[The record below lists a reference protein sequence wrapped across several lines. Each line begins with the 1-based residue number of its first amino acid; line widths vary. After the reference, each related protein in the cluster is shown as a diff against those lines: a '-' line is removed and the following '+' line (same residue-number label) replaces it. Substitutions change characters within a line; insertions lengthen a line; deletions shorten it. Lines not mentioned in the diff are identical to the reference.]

1 MGDSSGSMFY
11 GVIGFL
17 VVYFVGY
24 FICRVYDK
32 IKKILRSHSSKSQ
45 RKRDDNV
52 WRPIDIGILI
62 VVAILLCWH
71 CVRRSV
77 ITRERAA
84 DAADAPVE
92 AAFLRQR

>member
-11 GVIGFL
+11 GVIGLL

-45 RKRDDNV
+45 RREDDNV
-52 WRPIDIGILI
+52 
-62 VVAILLCWH
+62 
-71 CVRRSV
+71 
-77 ITRERAA
+77 
-84 DAADAPVE
+84 
-92 AAFLRQR
+92 

>member
-24 FICRVYDK
+24 FICVYDK

-45 RKRDDNV
+45 RREDDNV
-52 WRPIDIGILI
+52 
-62 VVAILLCWH
+62 
-71 CVRRSV
+71 
-77 ITRERAA
+77 
-84 DAADAPVE
+84 
-92 AAFLRQR
+92 

>member
-32 IKKILRSHSSKSQ
+32 MNIQATRDKHTGSKTEIT
-45 RKRDDNV
+45 NV
-52 WRPIDIGILI
+52 EL
-62 VVAILLCWH
+62 AISKHHNNNLH
-71 CVRRSV
+71 RF
-77 ITRERAA
+77 
-84 DAADAPVE
+84 P
-92 AAFLRQR
+92 AFVK

>member
-32 IKKILRSHSSKSQ
+32 IKRYSEAIH
-45 RKRDDNV
+45 RK
-52 WRPIDIGILI
+52 
-62 VVAILLCWH
+62 
-71 CVRRSV
+71 VRE
-77 ITRERAA
+77 ERTIAYET
-84 DAADAPVE
+84 D
-92 AAFLRQR
+92 

>member
-32 IKKILRSHSSKSQ
+32 IKKILRSRSKSE
-45 RKRDDNV
+45 KRG
-52 WRPIDIGILI
+52 R
-62 VVAILLCWH
+62 
-71 CVRRSV
+71 
-77 ITRERAA
+77 
-84 DAADAPVE
+84 
-92 AAFLRQR
+92 

>member
-32 IKKILRSHSSKSQ
+32 IKRYSKPFIEKSE
-45 RKRDDNV
+45 KRG
-52 WRPIDIGILI
+52 R
-62 VVAILLCWH
+62 
-71 CVRRSV
+71 
-77 ITRERAA
+77 
-84 DAADAPVE
+84 
-92 AAFLRQR
+92 

>member
-1 MGDSSGSMFY
+1 MIKLILYKAASDSRMKVCCLEAVLFDFKKEKEKAYMGDSSGSMFY

-45 RKRDDNV
+45 RREDD
-52 WRPIDIGILI
+52 
-62 VVAILLCWH
+62 
-71 CVRRSV
+71 SV
-77 ITRERAA
+77 
-84 DAADAPVE
+84 
-92 AAFLRQR
+92 

>member
-17 VVYFVGY
+17 VVVGY

-45 RKRDDNV
+45 RREDDNV
-52 WRPIDIGILI
+52 
-62 VVAILLCWH
+62 
-71 CVRRSV
+71 
-77 ITRERAA
+77 
-84 DAADAPVE
+84 
-92 AAFLRQR
+92 

>member
-32 IKKILRSHSSKSQ
+32 IKKIKEFIS
-45 RKRDDNV
+45 
-52 WRPIDIGILI
+52 
-62 VVAILLCWH
+62 WH
-71 CVRRSV
+71 K
-77 ITRERAA
+77 
-84 DAADAPVE
+84 
-92 AAFLRQR
+92 Q

>member
-32 IKKILRSHSSKSQ
+32 IIRSHSSKSQ
-45 RKRDDNV
+45 RREDDNV
-52 WRPIDIGILI
+52 
-62 VVAILLCWH
+62 
-71 CVRRSV
+71 
-77 ITRERAA
+77 
-84 DAADAPVE
+84 
-92 AAFLRQR
+92 

>member
-32 IKKILRSHSSKSQ
+32 IKKDTPKPFIEKSE
-45 RKRDDNV
+45 KRG
-52 WRPIDIGILI
+52 R
-62 VVAILLCWH
+62 
-71 CVRRSV
+71 
-77 ITRERAA
+77 
-84 DAADAPVE
+84 
-92 AAFLRQR
+92 

>member
-32 IKKILRSHSSKSQ
+32 IKRYSEAIHRKVREEETITYETGLIL
-45 RKRDDNV
+45 
-52 WRPIDIGILI
+52 
-62 VVAILLCWH
+62 
-71 CVRRSV
+71 
-77 ITRERAA
+77 E
-84 DAADAPVE
+84 
-92 AAFLRQR
+92 F

>member
-32 IKKILRSHSSKSQ
+32 TKNRQ
-45 RKRDDNV
+45 
-52 WRPIDIGILI
+52 
-62 VVAILLCWH
+62 
-71 CVRRSV
+71 
-77 ITRERAA
+77 AA
-84 DAADAPVE
+84 DNEDTLCLE
-92 AAFLRQR
+92 